1 MIEYILVFIGLSV
14 GFIIGISGIG
24 GAALTAP
31 ILLLLGIPPIEVVGS
46 DMVFNTVT
54 KSVGS
59 IFHVRRKNVE
69 FTILLRLL
77 IGTIPAFLFGSILI
91 ITVKDIFG
99 WSTLNLVILTFI
111 SIILIIVS
119 ILHIVNTNSGVHIN
133 EAVRDVR
140 RKDRSILSV
149 IVGFVIGFLIQ
160 LTSIGAGTLL
170 TPYLMRILSSPR
182 RIVGTSILFGLFAS
196 AFASLLH
203 FGLET
208 IRLDILFPM
217 FLGSIPGIFLGTKF
231 SDRLPIRELR
241 LILAFLILVSAI
253 LILVKTFVLI

>member
-1 MIEYILVFIGLSV
+1 MLVLIGLSV
-14 GFIIGISGIG
+14 GLIIGISGIG
-24 GAALTAP
+24 GAAVTAP

-59 IFHVRRKNVE
+59 ILHVRRKNIE
-69 FTILLRLL
+69 FPILLKLL

-91 ITVKDIFG
+91 LAVKNIFG

-119 ILHIVNTNSGVHIN
+119 ILHIVNTNRQVQIKKEIHDT
-133 EAVRDVR
+133 EYR
-140 RKDRSILSV
+140 DRSIFSV
-149 IVGFVIGFLIQ
+149 TIGFIIGFLIQ

-182 RIVGTSILFGLFAS
+182 KIVGTSIIFGLFAS
-196 AFASLLH
+196 ALASLIH

-208 IRLDILFPM
+208 IRLDILLPM
-217 FLGSIPGIFLGTKF
+217 LLGSIPGIFLGTKF
-231 SDRLPIRELR
+231 NDRIPIRELR
-241 LILAFLILVSAI
+241 LILAFLILASAI
-253 LILVKTFVLI
+253 LILTKTFVLT